1 MVLYLQNKKRII
13 IITSYGTYTKKMAIP
28 SLYDITL
35 PLMKFLSDE
44 KQHKIPEIV
53 DYLTNHFQLTEE
65 EKNKLKPS
73 GDRTVFRNRIDWARF
88 ELKKAGLMSVS
99 PEKIHEITSDGIEIL
114 KKNPEKIDR
123 KFLLLQV
130 PKYAEYFKA
139 LKERSDEKGE
149 ISISENE
156 NRSPEDMMMTGYNE
170 YRKNFESE
178 ILERIM
184 NNSFNFF
191 EHLVIDLIAKMG
203 YGRGKVTGRTGDGG
217 IDGIIDE
224 DKLGLSQIFLQAK
237 RWKGTVGSK
246 ELRDFAGML
255 DSKKSKKGIFIT
267 TSHFSDEAREFAPTT
282 SSKIVLINGKRLA
295 ELMFEH
301 NVGFSPGDNYQL
313 KNIDEDYFS

>member
-1 MVLYLQNKKRII
+1 
-13 IITSYGTYTKKMAIP
+13 MAIP

-35 PLMKFLSDE
+35 PLLKFLSDE

-73 GDRTVFRNRIDWARF
+73 GDRTVFRNRVDWARF

-114 KKNPEKIDR
+114 KKNPVKIDR
-123 KFLLLQV
+123 KFLREIT
-130 PKYAEYFKA
+130 KYAEYFNA
-139 LKERSDEKGE
+139 LKEKSDETEE
-149 ISISENE
+149 ISTSESE
-156 NRSPEDMMMTGYNE
+156 NRSPEDMIMVGYNE

-184 NNSFNFF
+184 NNNPDFF
-191 EHLVIDLIAKMG
+191 EHLVIDLLAKMG
-203 YGRGKVTGRTGDGG
+203 YGRGKVTGRSGDGG

-237 RWKGTVGSK
+237 RWQATVGGP

-267 TSHFSDEAREFAPTT
+267 TSHFSDEAREFVQTT

-301 NVGFSPGDNYQL
+301 NVGFTHGDTYQL
-313 KNIDEDYFS
+313 KNIDENYFSA